1 LRYIT
6 LSWKGLLGTNTL
18 AYWAPSYEENE
29 VLLFQ
34 NLLMVRLVSLRTE
47 AEQENV
53 PSVGALFFLFFNE
66 K

>member
-1 LRYIT
+1 MP
-6 LSWKGLLGTNTL
+6 SWKGLLGTNTL
-18 AYWAPSYEENE
+18 AYWTLCYSENE

-53 PSVGALFFLFFNE
+53 PSVGVLFFLFFND
-66 K
+66 KVGK